1 MRGGLRTSGGL
12 AAGWAVPAAL
22 LLALLLSGCLTST
35 TADPPAPSTTRVPIG
50 PTASA
55 LAEMAGRWM
64 LSSPAGGACGM
75 RFTGP
80 PGAVDGTIAPEGGC
94 PGNFFTSR
102 RWAFDQNALVIRNH
116 NGDPLGRLALSS
128 SSRFDG
134 QATTGEAISLTR

>member
-1 MRGGLRTSGGL
+1 MRGGLRTSRGL
-12 AAGWAVPAAL
+12 AAGWAVPVAL
-22 LLALLLSGCLTST
+22 VLALLLSGCLTST
-35 TADPPAPSTTRVPIG
+35 PAAPPGPGATRRPVG

-102 RWAFDQNALVIRNH
+102 RWAFDQNALVI
-116 NGDPLGRLALSS
+116 
-128 SSRFDG
+128 
-134 QATTGEAISLTR
+134 

>member
-1 MRGGLRTSGGL
+1 MLRGLWTSS
-12 AAGWAVPAAL
+12 GWAVLAAP
-22 LLALLLSGCLTST
+22 LLALMLSGCLTST
-35 TADPPAPSTTRVPIG
+35 TADPPAPGTTRVPIG